1 MKCIV
6 TGASSGI
13 GRDIARY
20 LGKLGHEVIL
30 VSRNRF
36 VLNQLSKEI
45 NNSKIYVVDL
55 RVDEEVDNFCNFIK
69 KENPSILINNAG
81 FGAFGLYE
89 EVSLNKELDMIKVN
103 IVAMHKIT
111 KSYLE
116 CGSGSDKKYLL
127 NVASSAGLM
136 PGGPMMSTYYA
147 TKSYVKSYTLGI
159 YKELQIENKNLSVS
173 VLCPGPVD
181 TNFNE
186 VAGGHFSVK
195 PLSSEYVS
203 KYAIKKMFRKKLII
217 IPGVKMKLAVFFAR
231 FLSNKRLLSIILKIQ
246 HKKVV
251 K

>member
-81 FGAFGLYE
+81 FGAFGLYD

-103 IVAMHKIT
+103 IVDMHKIT
-111 KSYLE
+111 KSYL
-116 CGSGSDKKYLL
+116 
-127 NVASSAGLM
+127 
-136 PGGPMMSTYYA
+136 
-147 TKSYVKSYTLGI
+147 
-159 YKELQIENKNLSVS
+159 
-173 VLCPGPVD
+173 
-181 TNFNE
+181 
-186 VAGGHFSVK
+186 
-195 PLSSEYVS
+195 
-203 KYAIKKMFRKKLII
+203 
-217 IPGVKMKLAVFFAR
+217 
-231 FLSNKRLLSIILKIQ
+231 
-246 HKKVV
+246 
-251 K
+251 